1 MLWLFTTIYKKS
13 SSKKDWV
20 LFEDLYID
28 GFFKLIKESA
38 FLGNNILK
46 SDRIISTETKIK
58 EIRMTER

>member
-1 MLWLFTTIYKKS
+1 MLWLFTTIYKKN

-28 GFFKLIKESA
+28 GFFNLIKESA